1 MKRFDWGTTANGEPV
16 TMYELESDTIKLRV
30 IDRGATIVDFIVK
43 PLERNIVLGY
53 DSLQG
58 YEEGTA
64 YLGASVGRVANR
76 IAGARCEID
85 GTEYH
90 WKPNNGPNLLH
101 SGENSL
107 SFDVW
112 HLVPQSAKQA
122 FNYDKITLATMLRSE
137 EDGFPGDLRV
147 QLDIIVNGADVNL
160 TYRYMTSRNS
170 VVNITGHSYFN
181 LNGTDLASVTKNRN
195 FAALQEAPEGS
206 TTNEGPKEQ
215 PLITNHQ
222 LRLDAIRYMPF
233 GENQIPT
240 GHIASVERTP
250 FDFSVWRT
258 LGNNLN
264 AYKEELA
271 EYRGYDHQYVLRLP
285 TTSKMFA
292 LPVNHRFSD
301 REDMTKHLALCG
313 TMHVADLALEVYSN
327 APGFQLYTGNWLD
340 ETGRDGVHY
349 GPYSGMCI
357 EPQFAPN
364 DVNMPNFGESLTKAG
379 TIYER
384 HITYRVDLLN
394 G

>member
-122 FNYDKITLATMLRSE
+122 FTMIKSRWPRCCAVKKTAFPATCEYNWILSSM
-137 EDGFPGDLRV
+137 G
-147 QLDIIVNGADVNL
+147 
-160 TYRYMTSRNS
+160 
-170 VVNITGHSYFN
+170 
-181 LNGTDLASVTKNRN
+181 
-195 FAALQEAPEGS
+195 
-206 TTNEGPKEQ
+206 
-215 PLITNHQ
+215 
-222 LRLDAIRYMPF
+222 
-233 GENQIPT
+233 
-240 GHIASVERTP
+240 RT
-250 FDFSVWRT
+250 
-258 LGNNLN
+258 
-264 AYKEELA
+264 
-271 EYRGYDHQYVLRLP
+271 
-285 TTSKMFA
+285 
-292 LPVNHRFSD
+292 
-301 REDMTKHLALCG
+301 
-313 TMHVADLALEVYSN
+313 
-327 APGFQLYTGNWLD
+327 
-340 ETGRDGVHY
+340 
-349 GPYSGMCI
+349 
-357 EPQFAPN
+357 
-364 DVNMPNFGESLTKAG
+364 
-379 TIYER
+379 
-384 HITYRVDLLN
+384 
-394 G
+394 

>member
-16 TMYELESDTIKLRV
+16 TMYELESTAIKLRV

-43 PLERNIVLGY
+43 PLQRNIVLGY
-53 DSLQG
+53 DSLSG
-58 YEEGTA
+58 YEAGTA

-76 IAGARCEID
+76 IANARCEID

-122 FNYDKITLATMLRSE
+122 FNYDKITLATLLRSE

-147 QLDIIVNGADVNL
+147 QLDIIVNGTDVNL
-160 TYRYMTSRNS
+160 TYRYMTSRDS

-181 LNGTDLASVTKNRN
+181 LNGTDSESNAGR
-195 FAALQEAPEGS
+195 
-206 TTNEGPKEQ
+206 KEQ
-215 PLITNHQ
+215 SLITNHQ
-222 LRLDAIRYMPF
+222 LRLDALRYMPF

-240 GHIASVERTP
+240 GHIAIVERTP

-258 LGNNLN
+258 IGHSLE
-264 AYKEELA
+264 AYKDELA

-285 TTSKMFA
+285 TANKTFTA
-292 LPVNHRFSD
+292 PVNTRFSD
-301 REDMTKHLALCG
+301 MDDMTKRLSLCG
-313 TMHVADLALEVYSN
+313 AMHVDDLSLEVYSD

-340 ETGRDGVHY
+340 ETGRNGVHY

-384 HITYRVDLLN
+384 HITYKVNLLN

>member
-1 MKRFDWGTTANGEPV
+1 MKRFDWGTTANGDPV
-16 TMYELESDTIKLRV
+16 TMYELESNTVKLRV

-53 DSLQG
+53 DSIRG

-85 GTEYH
+85 GNEYH
-90 WKPNNGPNLLH
+90 WQPNNGPNLLH

-122 FNYDKITLATMLRSE
+122 FNYDKITLATLIRSE

-147 QLDIIVNGADVNL
+147 QLDIIVNGTDVNL
-160 TYRYMTSRNS
+160 TYRYMTSRDS

-181 LNGTDLASVTKNRN
+181 LNGTD
-195 FAALQEAPEGS
+195 S
-206 TTNEGPKEQ
+206 TANEGREEQ
-215 PLITNHQ
+215 SLITNHQ
-222 LRLDAIRYMPF
+222 LRLDAVRYMLF
-233 GENQIPT
+233 GENQIPS

-258 LGNNLN
+258 LGNSLN
-264 AYKEELA
+264 TYKDELA

-285 TTSKMFA
+285 TTSKMFS
-292 LPVNHRFSD
+292 LPVNHHYSD
-301 REDMTKHLALCG
+301 REDMTKRLALCG
-313 TMHVADLALEVYSN
+313 AMHVADLSLEVYSD

-349 GPYSGMCI
+349 GPYSGLCI

-364 DVNMPNFGESLTKAG
+364 DVNMPNFRESLTKAG

-384 HITYRVDLLN
+384 HITYKVNLLD

>member
-147 QLDIIVNGADVNL
+147 QLDIIVNGA
-160 TYRYMTSRNS
+160 T
-170 VVNITGHSYFN
+170 
-181 LNGTDLASVTKNRN
+181 
-195 FAALQEAPEGS
+195 
-206 TTNEGPKEQ
+206 
-215 PLITNHQ
+215 
-222 LRLDAIRYMPF
+222 
-233 GENQIPT
+233 
-240 GHIASVERTP
+240 
-250 FDFSVWRT
+250 
-258 LGNNLN
+258 
-264 AYKEELA
+264 
-271 EYRGYDHQYVLRLP
+271 
-285 TTSKMFA
+285 
-292 LPVNHRFSD
+292 
-301 REDMTKHLALCG
+301 
-313 TMHVADLALEVYSN
+313 
-327 APGFQLYTGNWLD
+327 
-340 ETGRDGVHY
+340 
-349 GPYSGMCI
+349 
-357 EPQFAPN
+357 
-364 DVNMPNFGESLTKAG
+364 
-379 TIYER
+379 
-384 HITYRVDLLN
+384 
-394 G
+394 